1 MITNEQFDEFI
12 ETGNVSHD
20 ALVTIALKVINRQ
33 YLNIQE
39 HAIFIAKTSEINNII
54 RFFKDKQNGNR

>member
-1 MITNEQFDEFI
+1 MITIEQFEEFI

-20 ALVTIALKVINRQ
+20 ALVIIALKVINRK
-33 YLNIQE
+33 YLNVQE
-39 HAIFIAKTSEINNII
+39 HAIFIAKTAEINNII